1 VKELQLAAR
10 KWQVDN
16 IHLEDG
22 YAVLEFRKS
31 GYLKQ
36 LKRISNADLRDVDDR
51 TAYLPLPREFESD
64 ALLTT
69 LKSVLRH

>member
-10 KWQVDN
+10 KWQVEN

-22 YAVLEFRKS
+22 YAVFEFRKT

-36 LKRISNADLRDVDDR
+36 LKRISEADLRDVDDR
-51 TAYLPLPREFESD
+51 TGYLPLPREFEPD
-64 ALLTT
+64 GLLET
-69 LKSVLRH
+69 LKSVLRQ